1 MADKKIKMLVI
12 PSDRHGVGYWRSV
25 EPHTFIQEHYKDEFD
40 IDIVYNLPKENLDA
54 YLKQYDLIHIHKQ
67 LDRNCEIMK
76 MIKFLEI
83 PVIIDID
90 DHFLLGNDHPMSLTA
105 KKERWHEPI
114 IEHLKMADYVTTTT
128 SIFADYLKKYNK
140 NVAVFPNAVN
150 TAEQQFSPV
159 KNPNNGMLRVGIIC
173 GSSHLKDIE
182 LLGDLVSTTKPN
194 VQIVLCG
201 FDTNGTITTYNR
213 ETGEKQQRP
222 IKPEES
228 VWYTYE
234 KIITGNYKGL
244 SAEHKDFLSKFM
256 KGVDD
261 PFVNERYRRMW
272 TRDITKYATHYQNVD
287 VLLCPLKENE
297 FNGMKCI
304 VGNSLISTNKGV
316 FRISDLVDNKINVKV
331 DNGGNI
337 VNYFKYENEK
347 TIRLITENGYE
358 IEGTPTHRLMVS
370 GEWKALSEFKVG
382 EEIELTAP
390 IFNQTEY
397 QQLSYPMFLTKNTD
411 IKCNNAKEDMIP
423 HITIN
428 ETWGRLF
435 GYLLGDGSYAKHG
448 FGISCD
454 KRYEDVVEDVTK
466 IIESV
471 GLHAVYSPKKVD
483 KRCKNILS
491 KYGFG
496 VDLKVT
502 SNTFSKMCK
511 KYGLFDENGK
521 SFHVPEF
528 IFKSPKSVIR
538 EFIRG
543 LFESD
548 GTVGES
554 NSVSYTTKSLEL
566 AQEVQYLLLGFGIT
580 SKISR
585 NYNSHYRKYYYNV
598 NLRKEETII
607 YNKEIGFV
615 SAEKNR
621 KLAVYCDRK
630 ISNHHTP
637 ITFKTKITS
646 IDESINDVYDIEVE
660 NFHAFNANGIINHN
674 SELKFVEAGFT
685 NTAVIAQNFGP
696 YTIGSKSMIEFG
708 GKINEDGNC
717 LLVASSKNH
726 KDWVKYINKLA
737 DNPDMVKK
745 LQENMHNHVKDRYS
759 VETVCKD
766 RVALYKSLVNNN
778 EQS

>member
-40 IDIVYNLPKENLDA
+40 IDIVYNLPKENLDT

-222 IKPEES
+222 IRPEES

-234 KIITGNYKGL
+234 RIVTGNYKGL
-244 SAEHKDFLSKFM
+244 SEEHKDFLSKFM

-297 FNGMKCI
+297 FNK
-304 VGNSLISTNKGV
+304 
-316 FRISDLVDNKINVKV
+316 VK
-331 DNGGNI
+331 
-337 VNYFKYENEK
+337 
-347 TIRLITENGYE
+347 
-358 IEGTPTHRLMVS
+358 
-370 GEWKALSEFKVG
+370 
-382 EEIELTAP
+382 
-390 IFNQTEY
+390 
-397 QQLSYPMFLTKNTD
+397 
-411 IKCNNAKEDMIP
+411 
-423 HITIN
+423 
-428 ETWGRLF
+428 
-435 GYLLGDGSYAKHG
+435 
-448 FGISCD
+448 
-454 KRYEDVVEDVTK
+454 
-466 IIESV
+466 
-471 GLHAVYSPKKVD
+471 
-483 KRCKNILS
+483 
-491 KYGFG
+491 
-496 VDLKVT
+496 
-502 SNTFSKMCK
+502 
-511 KYGLFDENGK
+511 
-521 SFHVPEF
+521 
-528 IFKSPKSVIR
+528 
-538 EFIRG
+538 
-543 LFESD
+543 
-548 GTVGES
+548 
-554 NSVSYTTKSLEL
+554 
-566 AQEVQYLLLGFGIT
+566 
-580 SKISR
+580 
-585 NYNSHYRKYYYNV
+585 
-598 NLRKEETII
+598 
-607 YNKEIGFV
+607 
-615 SAEKNR
+615 
-621 KLAVYCDRK
+621 
-630 ISNHHTP
+630 
-637 ITFKTKITS
+637 
-646 IDESINDVYDIEVE
+646 
-660 NFHAFNANGIINHN
+660 

-766 RVALYKSLVNNN
+766 RVALYKSLVNNK